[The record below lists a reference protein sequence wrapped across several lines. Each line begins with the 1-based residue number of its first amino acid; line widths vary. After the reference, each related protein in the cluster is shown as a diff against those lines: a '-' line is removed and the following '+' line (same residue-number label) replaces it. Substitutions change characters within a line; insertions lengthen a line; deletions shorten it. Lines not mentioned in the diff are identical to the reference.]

1 MGYTRPGVMTGDPF
15 FTSYF
20 VPSVV
25 LSVAVGPGRRR
36 VVNLAVHSS
45 LHVLNQDPKHKYIHR
60 FFKRMLREM

>member
-1 MGYTRPGVMTGDPF
+1 MTGDPF

-36 VVNLAVHSS
+36 VVNLAFHSS
-45 LHVLNQDPKHKYIHR
+45 LHVLNQDAKHKYMYR
-60 FFKRMLREM
+60 FF